1 MLHAVEGVEQG
12 DAAGPALFAAG
23 LVEPLSELRAAL
35 QRLVEDEQPAL
46 AGHLVVHPRVR
57 LLSSLTSTTRSSGS
71 RLGLRKLLSSLRR
84 TFLEE
89 QGT

>member
-23 LVEPLSELRAAL
+23 LVEPLAELRAAPL

-46 AGHLVVHPRVR
+46 AG
-57 LLSSLTSTTRSSGS
+57 SGS
-71 RLGLRKLLSSLRR
+71 STCAVDFWVFRI
-84 TFLEE
+84 T
-89 QGT
+89 